1 MKYNRIISGR
11 FLSRP
16 NRFIARCEIDGKAET
31 VHVKNTGRLKELLLP
46 GVTVYLEFSDNPA
59 RKTRYSLV
67 TVAKGKKLV
76 NIDSNAPNKVV
87 AEALKAGI
95 LQLPGMPCVDLIRP
109 EHEYGKSRFD
119 LYLEGGGQKAFM
131 EIKGVTLEKDGI
143 AMFPDA
149 PTLRG
154 AKHVHELIAAREEG
168 YMAYIMF
175 LIQMKDVRSFTP
187 NDEMHQAFGD
197 ALRLAAKK
205 GVNILAYDCHVEP
218 GGLMFADPVEVVL

>member
-1 MKYNRIISGR
+1 
-11 FLSRP
+11 
-16 NRFIARCEIDGKAET
+16 
-31 VHVKNTGRLKELLLP
+31 
-46 GVTVYLEFSDNPA
+46 
-59 RKTRYSLV
+59 
-67 TVAKGKKLV
+67 
-76 NIDSNAPNKVV
+76 
-87 AEALKAGI
+87 
-95 LQLPGMPCVDLIRP
+95 
-109 EHEYGKSRFD
+109 
-119 LYLEGGGQKAFM
+119 M

-197 ALRLAAKK
+197 ALRLAARK
-205 GVNILAYDCHVEP
+205 V
-218 GGLMFADPVEVVL
+218 